1 MALPYQLKLEMFE
14 GPFDLLLNLISRQKI
29 DIYEIP
35 IAQITREYLDYVDS
49 FQEFDLE
56 IGTEFLLMAATL
68 LDIKAANLLPKKEE
82 PADEDDVS
90 PQEGREVLIARLIEY
105 KKFKNVSGE
114 LTARYEAESKYYP
127 RDAGL
132 EEQFDGLIP
141 DFLAG
146 LSLGSLRRMFLAV
159 YDKKEINL
167 MQADHI
173 TPKPLSVDEYVKRL
187 KERLKGLKM
196 KSFRE
201 LTNDCTDKVELITM
215 FLAVLELYKRGKVEL
230 GQAEVF
236 GEIMII
242 VNDKPGVVV

>member
-90 PQEGREVLIARLIEY
+90 PQEGREVLIARLIKY

-114 LTARYEAESKYYP
+114 LKIGRAH
-127 RDAGL
+127 
-132 EEQFDGLIP
+132 
-141 DFLAG
+141 
-146 LSLGSLRRMFLAV
+146 V
-159 YDKKEINL
+159 
-167 MQADHI
+167 
-173 TPKPLSVDEYVKRL
+173 
-187 KERLKGLKM
+187 
-196 KSFRE
+196 
-201 LTNDCTDKVELITM
+201 
-215 FLAVLELYKRGKVEL
+215 
-230 GQAEVF
+230 
-236 GEIMII
+236 
-242 VNDKPGVVV
+242 